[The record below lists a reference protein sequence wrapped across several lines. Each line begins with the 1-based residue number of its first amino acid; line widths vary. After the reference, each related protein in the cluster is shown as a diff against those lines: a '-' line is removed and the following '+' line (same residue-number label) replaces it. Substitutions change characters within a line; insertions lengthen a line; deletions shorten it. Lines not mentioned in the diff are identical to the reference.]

1 MEAIIENFD
10 IRALNTESQKLMAPL
25 YTEEAQKQIMED
37 LKDFRIQ
44 GTKNKTIKKEVI
56 MEFNTVKLE
65 DLYRDWD
72 IAATLSN
79 SCKPSADSAQAVD
92 FSLYV
97 SNIMAN

>member
-44 GTKNKTIKKEVI
+44 GPKNKTIKKEVI

-79 SCKPSADSAQAVD
+79 SCKQTHDSAEAVD

-97 SNIMAN
+97 SGVMAN